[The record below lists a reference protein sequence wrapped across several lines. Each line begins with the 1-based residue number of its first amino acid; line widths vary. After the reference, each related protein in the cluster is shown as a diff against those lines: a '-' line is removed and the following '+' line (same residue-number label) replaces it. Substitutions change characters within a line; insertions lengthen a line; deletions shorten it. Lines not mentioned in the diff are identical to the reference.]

1 MARGL
6 SLLPLLLVLIPHSSC
21 SASRGLTK
29 LTGPYLG
36 QKPPGMTAALF
47 APGVVSTG
55 YFEHSSPT
63 FSPDGREMFW
73 GVQESD
79 SFSNPRPIVFM
90 ERIDGAWTKPRMAP
104 FVKKQYRYDNPFF
117 SVDGKRLYF
126 AASLAD
132 EKEGGVSTN
141 DLWYVERTAAGWSEQ
156 RKLPSPPN
164 SNDLDAQPAVA
175 ANGSIY
181 FSSRLDKSPDGF
193 GLYYSRFVDG
203 AYRPPVAMDE
213 RFNILDADWTPYIAP
228 DESYFMFCSFRK
240 GGFGSGDL
248 YISFKRPDGSWGDV
262 INMGPRINTEGNERF
277 PIVTPDGKYL
287 LFNSTRKIAGAGEND
302 PGNGAGD
309 VYWIDAAIIQM
320 QRMKTPK

>member
-1 MARGL
+1 MRDLFVL
-6 SLLPLLLVLIPHSSC
+6 SLFPAVIPGSLS
-21 SASRGLTK
+21 SASHDLTK

-63 FSPDGREMFW
+63 FSPDGREVFW

-79 SFSNPRPIVFM
+79 SFSNPRPIIFM

-104 FVKKQYRYDNPFF
+104 FVKKQYCYDNPFF
-117 SVDGKRLYF
+117 SVDGRRLYF
-126 AASLAD
+126 GASLAD
-132 EKEGGVSTN
+132 EKDGVRTC
-141 DLWYVERTAAGWSEQ
+141 DLWYVERTATGWSEQ

-181 FSSRLDKSPDGF
+181 FISRFDKSPDGF

-203 AYRPPVAMDE
+203 AYQPPVAMDE

-228 DESYFMFCSFRK
+228 DESYFVFCSFRK

-287 LFNSTRKIAGAGEND
+287 FFNSTRKIAGAGQNE
-302 PGNGAGD
+302 PGNGDGD
-309 VYWIDAAIIQM
+309 VYWIDATIIEKL
-320 QRMKTPK
+320 RPKPPR